1 MEPLFQYTYYDL
13 TDISLN
19 ETNVKPRSN
28 SNTSMSSDYSFFL
41 FDEDMTNTFDTKS
54 ESTLSLTSLD
64 EGSEKGGSGKFQSIT
79 VFKSNE
85 SLDSCGMKK
94 TRSNSSISRNKTMK
108 KRRSRDKVIIYDG
121 EPNYASKRTPTPTMF
136 HSLKEIYSH
145 K

>member
-64 EGSEKGGSGKFQSIT
+64 DGSEKGDSGKFKSIT
-79 VFKSNE
+79 VIKSNE

-121 EPNYASKRTPTPTMF
+121 EPNYSNKRTPTPTMF
-136 HSLKEIYSH
+136 QSLKEIYSD